1 MLREN
6 GPMTK
11 YDLADKMNISIPTVT
26 SNVNRLVKDGL
37 IQEIGVADAEYGRKP
52 ILFDINYDQYFSI
65 GLDIQE
71 HSIYYGLMNLKL
83 EMIQEGRMLHTKEG
97 LCEDIKKIVQNIL
110 EHYNLRHENIIG
122 IGISYPGFVEEEKLL
137 LKKGPNINISNLSLE
152 NLTEELA
159 MDIYVGNEA
168 RLAAFAESIIG
179 VSKEYMNS
187 IYISI
192 KEGIGAGIILDKRYY
207 SGSTELAGEIGHI
220 VVKKDGKL
228 CNCGNRGCIEAY
240 ISINSLIDS
249 FNAISDRK
257 VNNLDELLGM
267 FDECEYDK
275 ISYLEND
282 SKEHHEIALMAARKS
297 VVLLKNDGILPLDKN
312 KIKTIAVIGPNANSR
327 EILKANYCGTA
338 SKYITLLEGIQNSV
352 SEETRVLYSEGCH
365 LFKDRVEPLALPNDR
380 ISEAKAIARLSDV
393 VILCLGLDANL
404 EGEEGDTGNSYAAG
418 DKLDLNLP
426 GLQQM
431 LLEEIIKIGKPVIL
445 LLSSGSALAIDY
457 AHEHCNAILQT
468 WYPGALGGQAVAEL
482 LFGKYSPSGKLPI
495 TFYSQKNKLPDF
507 SDYSMKNRTYRY
519 IEEEPLYPFG
529 YGLTY
534 GKVELSNLKV
544 DKVQIRENDIIT
556 ISVDVENQSDWEL
569 EEVIQVY
576 AKVTGTEYEVLNHKL
591 CAFKRIKLE
600 KAEKRTV
607 SLELKAENIKVVDY
621 HGNRI
626 FDGDKVILFVGT
638 SQPDKRSKALTGQE
652 VCQIELPLL
661 K

>member
-1 MLREN
+1 MLKIKKRNDYERIILAMLREN

-26 SNVNRLVKDGL
+26 SNVNRLVKYGL

-257 VNNLDELLGM
+257 VNNLDELFEIYDVNISEQRQVIKEYLEYLTVLINNAFLI
-267 FDECEYDK
+267 FDPDCVIIGGKMSEYQDK
-275 ISYLEND
+275 IEGFLKEIMASYTC
-282 SKEHHEIALMAARKS
+282 AM
-297 VVLLKNDGILPLDKN
+297 
-312 KIKTIAVIGPNANSR
+312 
-327 EILKANYCGTA
+327 LKADRKIEFSVLGYKA
-338 SKYITLLEGIQNSV
+338 SKYGA
-352 SEETRVLYSEGCH
+352 
-365 LFKDRVEPLALPNDR
+365 AL
-380 ISEAKAIARLSDV
+380 
-393 VILCLGLDANL
+393 
-404 EGEEGDTGNSYAAG
+404 
-418 DKLDLNLP
+418 
-426 GLQQM
+426 
-431 LLEEIIKIGKPVIL
+431 
-445 LLSSGSALAIDY
+445 LAI
-457 AHEHCNAILQT
+457 E
-468 WYPGALGGQAVAEL
+468 
-482 LFGKYSPSGKLPI
+482 KLM
-495 TFYSQKNKLPDF
+495 KL
-507 SDYSMKNRTYRY
+507 T
-519 IEEEPLYPFG
+519 
-529 YGLTY
+529 
-534 GKVELSNLKV
+534 
-544 DKVQIRENDIIT
+544 
-556 ISVDVENQSDWEL
+556 
-569 EEVIQVY
+569 
-576 AKVTGTEYEVLNHKL
+576 
-591 CAFKRIKLE
+591 
-600 KAEKRTV
+600 
-607 SLELKAENIKVVDY
+607 
-621 HGNRI
+621 
-626 FDGDKVILFVGT
+626 
-638 SQPDKRSKALTGQE
+638 
-652 VCQIELPLL
+652 
-661 K
+661 

>member
-1 MLREN
+1 MLKIKKRNDYERIILAMLREN

-257 VNNLDELLGM
+257 VNNLDELFEIYDVNISEQRQVIKEYLEYLTVLINNAFLI
-267 FDECEYDK
+267 FDPDCVIIGGKMSEYQDK
-275 ISYLEND
+275 IEGFLKEIMASYTCAMLKTD
-282 SKEHHEIALMAARKS
+282 RKIEFS
-297 VVLLKNDGILPLDKN
+297 VLGYK
-312 KIKTIAVIGPNANSR
+312 
-327 EILKANYCGTA
+327 A
-338 SKYITLLEGIQNSV
+338 SKYGA
-352 SEETRVLYSEGCH
+352 
-365 LFKDRVEPLALPNDR
+365 AL
-380 ISEAKAIARLSDV
+380 
-393 VILCLGLDANL
+393 
-404 EGEEGDTGNSYAAG
+404 
-418 DKLDLNLP
+418 
-426 GLQQM
+426 
-431 LLEEIIKIGKPVIL
+431 
-445 LLSSGSALAIDY
+445 LAI
-457 AHEHCNAILQT
+457 E
-468 WYPGALGGQAVAEL
+468 
-482 LFGKYSPSGKLPI
+482 KLM
-495 TFYSQKNKLPDF
+495 KL
-507 SDYSMKNRTYRY
+507 T
-519 IEEEPLYPFG
+519 
-529 YGLTY
+529 
-534 GKVELSNLKV
+534 
-544 DKVQIRENDIIT
+544 
-556 ISVDVENQSDWEL
+556 
-569 EEVIQVY
+569 
-576 AKVTGTEYEVLNHKL
+576 
-591 CAFKRIKLE
+591 
-600 KAEKRTV
+600 
-607 SLELKAENIKVVDY
+607 
-621 HGNRI
+621 
-626 FDGDKVILFVGT
+626 
-638 SQPDKRSKALTGQE
+638 
-652 VCQIELPLL
+652 
-661 K
+661 

>member
-1 MLREN
+1 MLKIKKRNDYERIILAMLREN

-26 SNVNRLVKDGL
+26 SNVNRLVKYGL

-257 VNNLDELLGM
+257 VNNLDEL
-267 FDECEYDK
+267 FEIYDESILEQRLVIK
-275 ISYLEND
+275 EYLEYLAVLINNAFLIFD
-282 SKEHHEIALMAARKS
+282 PDCVIIGGKMSEYQEKIEGFLKEIMTEYACGMLKTDRKIEFS
-297 VVLLKNDGILPLDKN
+297 VLGYK
-312 KIKTIAVIGPNANSR
+312 
-327 EILKANYCGTA
+327 A
-338 SKYITLLEGIQNSV
+338 SKFGAALRGLEDITQ
-352 SEETRVLYSEGCH
+352 
-365 LFKDRVEPLALPNDR
+365 
-380 ISEAKAIARLSDV
+380 
-393 VILCLGLDANL
+393 
-404 EGEEGDTGNSYAAG
+404 
-418 DKLDLNLP
+418 
-426 GLQQM
+426 
-431 LLEEIIKIGKPVIL
+431 
-445 LLSSGSALAIDY
+445 
-457 AHEHCNAILQT
+457 
-468 WYPGALGGQAVAEL
+468 
-482 LFGKYSPSGKLPI
+482 
-495 TFYSQKNKLPDF
+495 
-507 SDYSMKNRTYRY
+507 
-519 IEEEPLYPFG
+519 
-529 YGLTY
+529 LT
-534 GKVELSNLKV
+534 
-544 DKVQIRENDIIT
+544 
-556 ISVDVENQSDWEL
+556 
-569 EEVIQVY
+569 
-576 AKVTGTEYEVLNHKL
+576 
-591 CAFKRIKLE
+591 
-600 KAEKRTV
+600 
-607 SLELKAENIKVVDY
+607 
-621 HGNRI
+621 
-626 FDGDKVILFVGT
+626 
-638 SQPDKRSKALTGQE
+638 
-652 VCQIELPLL
+652 
-661 K
+661 